1 MLQRQ
6 HPRQGRR
13 KHRRSEAGAAL
24 SDSDAWGAAGA
35 VHEAVSR
42 QGQEGGPAAW
52 SGGSGR
58 RRGSSLGGSSSGEA
72 EFDPRPPRLQ
82 DAAGFR
88 LPEAY
93 QELLREWCE
102 TAYIGGDLVVCP
114 VCFEWLFDEQCP
126 ERGSLPSWDKAREES
141 PCEVLVSGSRGA
153 ERAAR
158 AVAPT
163 IAGMKR
169 HLREAHGISAAAL
182 TARAGAQALLKRYKL
197 RAADGM
203 VDRYLAGP
211 GGGAAFGAS
220 KNSYWLA
227 DGAYH
232 RAIYNEVRFYVENRD
247 RTAGAGAAA
256 GSAGPSSP
264 SRASAGP
271 KHSTRVRFGT
281 RRTTA

>member
-1 MLQRQ
+1 M
-6 HPRQGRR
+6 
-13 KHRRSEAGAAL
+13 
-24 SDSDAWGAAGA
+24 
-35 VHEAVSR
+35 
-42 QGQEGGPAAW
+42 
-52 SGGSGR
+52 
-58 RRGSSLGGSSSGEA
+58 
-72 EFDPRPPRLQ
+72 
-82 DAAGFR
+82 
-88 LPEAY
+88 
-93 QELLREWCE
+93 
-102 TAYIGGDLVVCP
+102 
-114 VCFEWLFDEQCP
+114 
-126 ERGSLPSWDKAREES
+126 
-141 PCEVLVSGSRGA
+141 LVSGSRGA
-153 ERAAR
+153 KRAAR

-247 RTAGAGAAA
+247 RTAGAGGRGQRGGQQRGAVKPLSPSAGAKTFDPRPVWDEEDDGVTGERAAEMFGALAALFTEGGDGSSDDFLASEGEVSEASGGGSSDGGRSGSGEQQRGRGGNVRRGTGRDEGAIVAPQEGA
-256 GSAGPSSP
+256 GS
-264 SRASAGP
+264 RAVAVGIVVVQRGR
-271 KHSTRVRFGT
+271 KRLADGHG
-281 RRTTA
+281 